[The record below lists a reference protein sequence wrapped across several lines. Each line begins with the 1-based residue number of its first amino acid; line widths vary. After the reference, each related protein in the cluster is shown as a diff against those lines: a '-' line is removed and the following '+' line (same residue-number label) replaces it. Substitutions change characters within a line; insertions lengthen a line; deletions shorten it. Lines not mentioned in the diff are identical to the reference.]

1 MAVSRQQRWWIL
13 AVTVIVVAA
22 VGFAIFFVTRT
33 QAPEPPAVDRAE
45 VLDNIPE
52 AEFLWFSQPEEI
64 KEEICGGLASAP
76 DAYYELM
83 KETWLEEAGLEP
95 ALFGALMTTIIDD
108 CGL

>member
-1 MAVSRQQRWWIL
+1 VLTVVGVAV
-13 AVTVIVVAA
+13 

-64 KEEICGGLASAP
+64 KEEICGGLASDP

-83 KETWLEEAGLEP
+83 KETWLEEAGLES

>member
-1 MAVSRQQRWWIL
+1 MAVRRQQRWWFLAL
-13 AVTVIVVAA
+13 AVIGVAV
-22 VGFAIFFVTRT
+22 VGFAIFFVTKA
-33 QAPEPPAVDRAE
+33 QVPESPAVDRAE

-64 KEEICGGLASAP
+64 KKEICGGLASDP